1 MGLPA
6 QKVGFQP
13 RSIKLLTIGQVLS
26 ALKVDFGDLTPSKLR
41 FLEEQELVCPQRTA
55 SGYRKY
61 TDLDVDRI
69 RIILELQRDKYL
81 PLKVIRQ
88 YLEDLSAGKNPSLPG
103 SSSPVAEHLR
113 ISNKVKFTEL
123 DLISATGITPAL
135 IAEARSAQLLL
146 QEPFEAA
153 DIEIARSIMHLQRFG
168 LQPRHLR
175 GLKAS
180 ADREIG
186 IIEGVI
192 APVLAKSDVS
202 SRSRAVHYGLE
213 IANQFASIHAELV
226 RSALSKLDR

>member
-1 MGLPA
+1 MALPA

-26 ALKVDFGDLTPSKLR
+26 ALKSDFGDLTPSKLR

-88 YLEDLSAGKNPSLPG
+88 YLEDLEAGKNPSLPG

-123 DLISATGITPAL
+123 DLSDAK
-135 IAEARSAQLLL
+135 Q
-146 QEPFEAA
+146 
-153 DIEIARSIMHLQRFG
+153 QRFDSLHACFTRELVPG
-168 LQPRHLR
+168 ARTVDM
-175 GLKAS
+175 AS
-180 ADREIG
+180 A
-186 IIEGVI
+186 
-192 APVLAKSDVS
+192 VLASPCDAIVGACGTVDQPQEAMPLVIFAKPAGQWKNGCQSEPPAS
-202 SRSRAVHYGLE
+202 SNSTLTAG
-213 IANQFASIHAELV
+213 
-226 RSALSKLDR
+226 SALSRLASTQPAEPPPVMM

>member
-1 MGLPA
+1 MAQPA
-6 QKVGFQP
+6 PNGGFSP
-13 RSIKLLTIGQVLS
+13 RSFRLLTIGQVLS
-26 ALKVDFGDLTPSKLR
+26 QLRPDFAELSPSKLR
-41 FLEEQELVCPQRTA
+41 FLEEQELVLPQRTS

-61 TDLDVDRI
+61 TEQDVDRI

-88 YLEDLSAGKNPSLPG
+88 YLDDLESGKNPSLPG
-103 SSSPVAEHLR
+103 SSSPVADHLR
-113 ISNKVKFTEL
+113 ISNKTKFTEL
-123 DLISATGITPAL
+123 ELIAATGITPAL
-135 IAEARSAQLLL
+135 INEARNAQLLGL
-146 QEPFEAA
+146 EPFEAA
-153 DIEIARSIMHLQRFG
+153 DIEIARSVMHLQRFG

-175 GLKAS
+175 GIRAS

-186 IIEGVI
+186 IIQGVV

-226 RSALSKLDR
+226 RAALSKLDQ

>member
-1 MGLPA
+1 
-6 QKVGFQP
+6 
-13 RSIKLLTIGQVLS
+13 
-26 ALKVDFGDLTPSKLR
+26 
-41 FLEEQELVCPQRTA
+41 
-55 SGYRKY
+55 
-61 TDLDVDRI
+61 
-69 RIILELQRDKYL
+69 
-81 PLKVIRQ
+81 
-88 YLEDLSAGKNPSLPG
+88 
-103 SSSPVAEHLR
+103 VAEHLR

-135 IAEARSAQLLL
+135 IAEARNAQLLN

-175 GLKAS
+175 GLKSS

-226 RSALSKLDR
+226 RSALSKLDS

>member
-1 MGLPA
+1 MALPA

-26 ALKVDFGDLTPSKLR
+26 ALKSDFGDLTPSKLR

-88 YLEDLSAGKNPSLPG
+88 YLEDLEAGKNPSLPG

-135 IAEARSAQLLL
+135 IAEARNAQLLN

-175 GLKAS
+175 GLKSS

-226 RSALSKLDR
+226 RSALSKLDS